1 MSKYILSIDQ
11 GTTSSRAILFDKQAN
26 IMGIAQKEFTQYY
39 PQNAWVEHD
48 PNEIWATQLGV
59 ITEVLAKTG
68 VYPSDISAIG
78 ITNQRETTILWDKI
92 TGQPLYNA
100 IVWQDRRTASFCD
113 ELKKQ
118 GVDKIFLEKT
128 GLVLDSYFSGTKLK
142 WLLDNIPNA
151 RARAEKGEL
160 AFGTVDSWLIY
171 KLTGGNVHAT
181 DQSNAS
187 RTMMYNIITGSW
199 DNELLEILNIPHQ
212 LLPEVKQSSEIYGV
226 VDKELLGSE
235 IKISGVA
242 GDQQPATFGQACLK
256 SGMVKNTYGTGCF
269 MLLNI
274 GKTPIISQE
283 KLLTTVAWGRNNTT
297 TYALE
302 GSVFIG
308 GAVVQ
313 WLKDGLE
320 IIRQSSEVEGL
331 ANSVKDSDGVYLV
344 PAFVGLGSPHWDPY
358 ARGTIIGITRDTTKA
373 HIARAALDSI
383 ALQSADLLYTM
394 ERASGVKI
402 KELRVDGG
410 ASRNNNLM
418 QFQADILDIPIIR
431 PKITETTALGSAYLA
446 GLAVNF
452 WESAE
457 EIVSLWQQDKIFE
470 PNMSKT
476 LREDITGKWH
486 KAVERSKNWI

>member
-39 PQNAWVEHD
+39 PQDAWVEHD

-242 GDQQPATFGQACLK
+242 GDQQAATFGQACLK

-313 WLKDGLE
+313 WLRDGLE

-331 ANSVKDSDGVYLV
+331 ANSVKDSDGLYLV